1 MADRSH
7 ARLTKNP
14 AYRPVTEKALET
26 GLFLCV
32 LFTVT
37 RRSDRRI
44 EYSLT
49 RSADDLESTPY
60 YGKGAAFCY
69 RERPDIL
76 YRSMGR
82 A

>member
-14 AYRPVTEKALET
+14 ASIAKPWKQGFFY
-26 GLFLCV
+26 GV

-49 RSADDLESTPY
+49 RSADDLEPTPY

-76 YRSMGR
+76 FVSSMGR